1 MKTVNINKIS
11 AIFLGVVLLS
21 SVLSSAAY
29 AGGLP
34 ITDLSIKKTSN
45 QATAAPGEL
54 WDFSVAVTNNS
65 QDPAEFAEIVD
76 PLGSNL
82 EFVMASP
89 DVCSL
94 ATSINTLFC
103 FLPTL
108 STGEEFVVDI
118 TTKVKSTTPLGTKI
132 LNKASVF
139 GDSSAP
145 TPDDEDET
153 FLMVNDPTPV
163 PCKCEKLSIKPEI
176 AKKGI
181 KDVRILSEVID
192 MGTKMKVV
200 FRIPWTASIL
210 CSGGAGTCEGT
221 LLLTSVDVD
230 WISNITPTTSK
241 SANSDTSG
249 LLGHVEVVDR
259 KINIKAGKDGFIDT
273 IQCEGKK
280 KKQTCVSLEK
290 RVVTQFSSIISL
302 PNNADTNMDL
312 IGTVTLTIAA
322 DANTKCAT
330 TDGWEKMIIKIKTSL
345 DKNNRGNKKQF
356 VVDVPTSDYDGDGK
370 TNAGE
375 GGKDGKIGTK
385 DDPRNNQGLPN
396 WLNPK
401 IK

>member
-76 PLGSNL
+76 PLDSNL

-89 DVCSL
+89 DICSL

-103 FLPTL
+103 FVPTL
-108 STGEEFVVDI
+108 LTGEEFVVDI
-118 TTKVKSTTPLGTKI
+118 TTRVKSTTPLDI
-132 LNKASVF
+132 QIPNKASVF
-139 GDSSAP
+139 GDSSAS
-145 TPDDEDET
+145 TPDDEDEI
-153 FLMVNDPTPV
+153 FLLVGANCVCD
-163 PCKCEKLSIKPEI
+163 KLSIKPEI

-192 MGTKMKVV
+192 MGTKLKVV

-221 LLLTSVDVD
+221 LLLTRVDVD

-241 SANSDTSG
+241 SANSNTLG

-259 KINIKAGKDGFIDT
+259 KINIKAGKDGLINT
-273 IQCEGKK
+273 IQCEGKE

-290 RVVTQFSSIISL
+290 RVVTQFTSIISL

-312 IGTVTLTIAA
+312 PGKVTLTIEAA
-322 DANTKCAT
+322 PNTKCAT